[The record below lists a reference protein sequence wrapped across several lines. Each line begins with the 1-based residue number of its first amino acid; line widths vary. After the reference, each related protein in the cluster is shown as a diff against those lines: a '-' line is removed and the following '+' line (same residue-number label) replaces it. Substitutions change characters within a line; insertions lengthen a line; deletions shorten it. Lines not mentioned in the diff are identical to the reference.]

1 MGLILLNES
10 LITPGGHW
18 LASVALSATVAHGAN
33 ALQRR
38 TTGTGQIH
46 MEASGDDDP
55 LELRRLAVSYDYLV
69 FKIKD
74 RMAALIEETER
85 AVVLKEQAVEEE
97 YLGQKLAIG
106 DRMEQIE
113 KLNKRCDELEAEFAR
128 LEQLYVFVD
137 DFKARLAAL
146 KQGFA
151 AVNTQPS

>member
-1 MGLILLNES
+1 
-10 LITPGGHW
+10 
-18 LASVALSATVAHGAN
+18 
-33 ALQRR
+33 
-38 TTGTGQIH
+38 

-106 DRMEQIE
+106 DRMEQIDQ
-113 KLNKRCDELEAEFAR
+113 LNKRCDELEAEFAR

-151 AVNTQPS
+151 AVNTRPS